1 MSLVVEAED
10 YPPHAAGV
18 IGMDQAAS
26 MGGDFP
32 PLDLDVEPETVE
44 DDAPKR
50 TRRKR
55 ADAGTPRTRTTTS
68 SKLAKE
74 LAEPLVLI
82 GTMLSMSAPLPGAVI
97 ATRADVTAAALVK
110 MAETRPGMM
119 NALKRISQVGPA
131 GELLTTLF
139 MVLIAFQV
147 QSERMRPDSM
157 VAQASGITPLWIEL
171 NGQMQAAEDLLGVQ
185 PEAPTDQSF
194 GGFGT
199 VPPPPNTFD
208 MPPGM
213 DENGLFHAPP
223 MFVGG
228 RGASMR
234 NQG

>member
-1 MSLVVEAED
+1 MSLVVDAEEH
-10 YPPHAAGV
+10 PPHANGV
-18 IGMDQAAS
+18 IPMDQAE
-26 MGGDFP
+26 GFP
-32 PLDLDVEPETVE
+32 PLDMDVEPETVE
-44 DDAPKR
+44 EESAPKR

-55 ADAGTPRTRTTTS
+55 ADAGTPRTRSTSTTR
-68 SKLAKE
+68 LAKE

-82 GTMLSMSAPLPGAVI
+82 GTMLSMTAPLPGAVV

-157 VAQASGITPLWIEL
+157 VAQASGVTALWVELDGNMAAAQNAMGTPE
-171 NGQMQAAEDLLGVQ
+171 EPQ
-185 PEAPTDQSF
+185 PHDTSF

-199 VPPPPNTFD
+199 VPPPPQMFD
-208 MPPGM
+208 NPGI

-234 NQG
+234 NQS

>member
-1 MSLVVEAED
+1 MSLVVDAEEH
-10 YPPHAAGV
+10 PPHGV
-18 IGMDQAAS
+18 IGMDQAE
-26 MGGDFP
+26 GFP
-32 PLDLDVEPETVE
+32 PLDLDVEPETLDE
-44 DDAPKR
+44 EAPKR

-55 ADAGTPRTRTTTS
+55 ADAGTPRTRTTS
-68 SKLAKE
+68 SGKLAKE
-74 LAEPLVLI
+74 LAEPLALI
-82 GTMLSMSAPLPGAVI
+82 GTMLAMSAPLPGAVI
-97 ATRADVTAAALVK
+97 ATRAEVTAQALVK

-147 QSERMRPDSM
+147 QSERMQPDSM
-157 VAQASGITPLWIEL
+157 IAQASGITPLWIEL
-171 NGQMQAAEDLLGVQ
+171 NGNMQAAEEAMGVQ
-185 PEAPTDQSF
+185 PEAAPDQSF

-199 VPPPPNTFD
+199 VPPPVFD
-208 MPPGM
+208 FPPGI
-213 DENGLFHAPP
+213 DENGLYHAPP

>member
-1 MSLVVEAED
+1 MSLVVDAEEH
-10 YPPHAAGV
+10 PPHANGV
-18 IGMDQAAS
+18 IPMDQAE
-26 MGGDFP
+26 GFP
-32 PLDLDVEPETVE
+32 PLDLDVEPETVA
-44 DDAPKR
+44 DDPPKR

-55 ADAGTPRTRTTTS
+55 ADAGTPRTRTTST

-82 GTMLSMSAPLPGAVI
+82 GTMLSMTAPLPGAVV

-157 VAQASGITPLWIEL
+157 VAQASGITALWVEL
-171 NGQMQAAEDLLGVQ
+171 DGNMRSAEQAMA
-185 PEAPTDQSF
+185 PEQEMAPDQSF

-199 VPPPPNTFD
+199 MPPPVFD
-208 MPPGM
+208 NPGI

-234 NQG
+234 NQS

>member
-1 MSLVVEAED
+1 MSLVVEAEEH
-10 YPPHAAGV
+10 PPHGV
-18 IGMDQAAS
+18 IGMDQAE
-26 MGGDFP
+26 GFP
-32 PLDLDVEPETVE
+32 PLDLDVEPETVDE
-44 DDAPKR
+44 TDAPKR

-55 ADAGTPRTRTTTS
+55 ADAGTPRTRQTGGA
-68 SKLAKE
+68 KLAKE

-171 NGQMQAAEDLLGVQ
+171 NGQMAAAE
-185 PEAPTDQSF
+185 EAMGGPADGNLPHDNSF

-199 VPPPPNTFD
+199 APPPPVFD

-234 NQG
+234 NQS